1 MERFMNDEDYYDCL
15 QEYKKI
21 QEQEEK
27 EALENK

>member
-1 MERFMNDEDYYDCL
+1 MNRFMTEEDTYDCL

-27 EALENK
+27 ALENK